1 MVVVYMNEN
10 EIPYDRLKSCPF
22 CGTHDNMLMDY
33 NRLNRMPRMDGKL
46 SPIITVVLVHWCPPT
61 EGQPSSSP
69 IKMVGR
75 DLDSVIALWN
85 RRA

>member
-1 MVVVYMNEN
+1 MD
-10 EIPYDRLKSCPF
+10 EIPYDKLEPCPF
-22 CGTHDNMLMDY
+22 CGTHGDMIMDI

-46 SPIITVVLVHWCPPT
+46 SPIITVVLVHWCLPI
-61 EGQPSSSP
+61 EGQPSPSP

-75 DLDSVIALWN
+75 DLDSVIAMWN